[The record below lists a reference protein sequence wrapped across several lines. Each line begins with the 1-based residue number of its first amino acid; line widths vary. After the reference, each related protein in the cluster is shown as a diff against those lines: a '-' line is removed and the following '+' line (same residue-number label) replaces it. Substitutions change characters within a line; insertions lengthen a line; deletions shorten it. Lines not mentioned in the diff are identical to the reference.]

1 MDPRRILV
9 LADPKKTGI
18 ESLVE
23 RIPGAREVMIPHGG
37 IIDLPG
43 IRVRSIGEGE
53 PARLASESKATLIIS
68 EKEIAA
74 PGDLLL
80 IPPLIKEDTRSITDC
95 LLIWA
100 PSDRGSGQVIAAF
113 LDQVSAYQVHLLTEG
128 DPDPDIP
135 LHTPLA
141 TVTIQPMES
150 GLATAIAEAASTL
163 HPSLIVLPRR
173 IPAVDR
179 TSILEFG
186 IPIFIPEQRG
196 GKVEIRE
203 LKSEEFA
210 DANVVWIDYHETKG
224 DPQSDRVFGAFDG
237 EQIVSL
243 ALCRR
248 HPDGYEV
255 DAVYTPETYRGRGF
269 SRHVVGAL
277 IETCYNEELTMY
289 AVQHL
294 KKFYSEFGFVPIPEA
309 DLPASVRERY
319 LWAAGNLEGAE
330 VIPMRRVPGRPP
342 ILTGFDTHK

>member
-9 LADPKKTGI
+9 LADLDKTGI
-18 ESLVE
+18 ESLVA
-23 RIPGAREVMIPHGG
+23 RIPGAREVMVPGG
-37 IIDLPG
+37 GKIDLPG
-43 IRVRSIGEGE
+43 IRIRVIDEGE
-53 PARLASESKATLIIS
+53 PAHLASESRATLIIS
-68 EKEIAA
+68 EKDIAA

-80 IPPLIKEDTRSITDC
+80 IPPMSKEDRRPITDC

-100 PSDRGSGQVIAAF
+100 PSDRGSRQRILEF
-113 LDQVSAYQVHLLTEG
+113 LDQVNAYQVHLLTEG

-135 LHTPLA
+135 LHAPLA
-141 TVTIQPMES
+141 AVTVHPMES
-150 GLATAIAEAASTL
+150 GLATAVAEAASTL
-163 HPSLIVLPRR
+163 HPSLIVLPKR

-179 TSILEFG
+179 ASILELG

-203 LKSEEFA
+203 LKSDEFP

-224 DPQSDRVFGAFDG
+224 DPQSDRVFAAFDG
-237 EQIVSL
+237 DQIVSL
-243 ALCRR
+243 ARCRR

-255 DAVYTPETYRGRGF
+255 DAVYTPETHRGRGF
-269 SRHVVGAL
+269 SRHVVEAL
-277 IETCYNEELTMY
+277 VEACYNEELTMY

-294 KKFYSEFGFVPIPEA
+294 KKFYSGFGFVPIPEGE
-309 DLPASVRERY
+309 LPVSVRERY

-330 VIPMRRVPGRPP
+330 VIPMRRLPKRPP